1 MVCIYCDSRWCYGVR
16 ALRWCFGEIKKK
28 RRYENYW
35 VTLSAAQMRHE
46 CKQLILF
53 WKQAR
58 ICTLYSF
65 VTCNCPKL
73 CPNLSVH
80 KCANI
85 AALDRCIQLFYCNT
99 LVCGHFTFMSPSVH
113 YNRWVLHSTMLALV
127 WKAIDLCCVKSAAHI
142 TEECNGVSVLN

>member
-1 MVCIYCDSRWCYGVR
+1 MHILWFSLV
-16 ALRWCFGEIKKK
+16 LRCSCTEMMFWWNKEKEKIGELLGNFKCSSDAS
-28 RRYENYW
+28 W
-35 VTLSAAQMRHE
+35 MQA
-46 CKQLILF
+46 LILF

-99 LVCGHFTFMSPSVH
+99 LVCRHFTFMSPSVH

-127 WKAIDLCCVKSAAHI
+127 WKAIDLCWVKSAAHR